1 MTVKIL
7 EDSYKLPCS
16 KYSETLISKDDGKL
30 FDRKIWRVKDVA
42 RFLICSVGH
51 IYNLAADEKI
61 PKKKKGGLLYFIPN
75 EILDWILA
83 GGKYE

>member
-1 MTVKIL
+1 MTVNIL
-7 EDSYKLPCS
+7 EDGYKAPTS
-16 KYSETLISKDDGKL
+16 EYSEAPESKDDGKL
-30 FDRKIWRVKDVA
+30 FDKRIWRVRDVA
-42 RFLICSVGH
+42 KFLDCSVGH